1 MPNQPT
7 QIHEDNPS
15 SPPPSSSTTITTTT
29 STSSINPTTSILT
42 PHQNTL
48 LSTYLQHHRAETQCM
63 NLLVSLDI
71 SIRRERDEPGIR
83 HLERYMARVRLRL
96 VGVREERRRAE
107 ARIDAEVER
116 LKGVRGVEARMQ
128 VEEVRRVV
136 GRERGRGVE
145 CLR

>member
-1 MPNQPT
+1 
-7 QIHEDNPS
+7 
-15 SPPPSSSTTITTTT
+15 
-29 STSSINPTTSILT
+29 
-42 PHQNTL
+42 
-48 LSTYLQHHRAETQCM
+48 
-63 NLLVSLDI
+63 
-71 SIRRERDEPGIR
+71 
-83 HLERYMARVRLRL
+83 MARVRLRL

-136 GRERGRGVE
+136 GRGRGRGGE